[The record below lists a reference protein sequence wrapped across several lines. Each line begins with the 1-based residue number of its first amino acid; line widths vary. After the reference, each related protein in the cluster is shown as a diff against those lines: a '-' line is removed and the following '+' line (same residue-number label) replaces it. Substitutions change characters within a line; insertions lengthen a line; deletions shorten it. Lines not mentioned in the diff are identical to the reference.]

1 MFNNRKIK
9 KRENVVRKE
18 FFNRNGTHKDTV
30 VLVALYNQHSF
41 AIRTL
46 HSVLVDKGQS
56 VQSIFFKNRKIN
68 KCFDPPTGKEID
80 ILLQWIGER
89 NPSLVGI
96 SVNSTFFKLA
106 AHITDR
112 IKKEIGSTVVW
123 GGAHPTVKPAHCLEH
138 ADIVC
143 RGEGEGAIVDLL
155 SALHGEVLM
164 ETIPNL
170 WVKNNG
176 TIVKNEVRPL
186 LQDLDSLPLTDYL
199 YKDMY
204 YLDKGFVVSQK
215 QNQKLRLEHAV
226 TVMTSRGCHFECSYC
241 NNSAFYKL
249 YKDKGTIVRRRSV
262 YNVIEEL
269 LRAKQA
275 MKKLECVF
283 FIDDVFTFDHA
294 WIREFCVQYKKH
306 IDLPF
311 WCYYQP
317 QCSSEV
323 LIPLLKNAGLV
334 SVSIGISHGSER
346 IRKEYFNRHDTN
358 REIIDAAQDL
368 YRNNISCA
376 YDIIFDNDLFE
387 NDGDRRNALEFLLQ
401 LPRPFRLYFF
411 NLIHFSGTQLTNRLL
426 AEGTIAA
433 SDVEDK
439 RCELY
444 KHRYKAMFS
453 SRKDKEK
460 MFWEL
465 MYYMCGNRF
474 IPRKFIMWLH
484 TQDYARKHLHLLS
497 HIFHFFCPSDV
508 GIENDSKLD
517 YARGTIMRILCG
529 VFVARR
535 KVLRYLSE

>member
-1 MFNNRKIK
+1 M
-9 KRENVVRKE
+9 RKE
-18 FFNRNGTHKDTV
+18 FFNRNGTHNDTV
-30 VLVALYNQHSF
+30 VLIALYNRYSF

-46 HSVLVDKGQS
+46 HSVLADKGQS
-56 VQSIFFKNRKIN
+56 VQSIFFKDRKIN

-112 IKKEIGSTVVW
+112 IKKKIGSAVVW
-123 GGAHPTVKPAHCLEH
+123 GGMHPTVKPLYCLDH

-155 SALHGEVLM
+155 SALRGEVLI

-176 TIVKNEVRPL
+176 TIVKNKVRPL
-186 LQDLDSLPLTDYL
+186 LQDLDSLPLSDYL

-215 QNQKLRLEHAV
+215 QNQTLGHEYVV
-226 TVMTSRGCHFECSYC
+226 TVMTSRGCYFECSYC
-241 NNSAFYKL
+241 SNSAFYKL

-275 MKKLECVF
+275 MKKLKCVF
-283 FIDDVFTFDHA
+283 FTDDVFTFGHA

-306 IDLPF
+306 INLPF

-317 QCSSEV
+317 QYSSEA
-323 LIPLLKNAGLV
+323 LIQLLKNAGLV
-334 SVSIGISHGSER
+334 SVTIGIQHGSER
-346 IRKEYFNRHDTN
+346 IRKEYFNRYDAN
-358 REIIDAAQDL
+358 KEIIDAAQDL
-368 YRNNISCA
+368 HRNNISCA

-387 NDGDRRNALEFLLQ
+387 NEGDKKNMLEFLLQ

-411 NLIHFSGTQLTNRLL
+411 NLIYFPETQLTNRLL
-426 AEGTIAA
+426 AEGAIAV
-433 SDVEDK
+433 SDDE
-439 RCELY
+439 
-444 KHRYKAMFS
+444 
-453 SRKDKEK
+453 
-460 MFWEL
+460 
-465 MYYMCGNRF
+465 
-474 IPRKFIMWLH
+474 
-484 TQDYARKHLHLLS
+484 
-497 HIFHFFCPSDV
+497 
-508 GIENDSKLD
+508 
-517 YARGTIMRILCG
+517 ILG
-529 VFVARR
+529 
-535 KVLRYLSE
+535 